1 MSQEDDSELFA
12 AALATRAT
20 RPPPA
25 MSAEVSESG
34 DTVYRMP
41 GVIKNPSSSSSA
53 AGAAGGDRALMRK
66 TPRLGSVEAPVIAEE
81 RLVTRQDLTN
91 LCEWIPLRLA
101 MEERKLLLLL
111 EGALQISEYTDN
123 VDVARNNFGYG
134 QGRGY
139 GGQDAM
145 VHEMREFAQLVVGL
159 YVASDLK
166 RASEDVEERR
176 DPFEFH
182 ELLRSVFEVGR
193 RYKIQNPTK
202 MRTTYGKMMHILMD
216 AVQPAMTNEI
226 GANMFTPTQSVHS
239 ILRPFGAAGDAFL
252 ADPDLLLAASPIDHA
267 RGIDDCVGAATMSS
281 PSAKGK
287 GGKSNV
293 ELAARE
299 LHMRKA
305 KQAALQRIKDRHVR
319 KAREDTSGIPAVVVE
334 RCLESIGDALAFIS
348 VSTASVEAMI
358 DLLLHFFDPRNDGG
372 GAGNQSLQ
380 LRYGSGGE
388 MDGPTHSRLS
398 RSCLTCFFIFAL
410 LTAIHGAILRHC
422 LALHCKRI

>member
-1 MSQEDDSELFA
+1 ML
-12 AALATRAT
+12 
-20 RPPPA
+20 
-25 MSAEVSESG
+25 
-34 DTVYRMP
+34 
-41 GVIKNPSSSSSA
+41 
-53 AGAAGGDRALMRK
+53 
-66 TPRLGSVEAPVIAEE
+66 
-81 RLVTRQDLTN
+81 
-91 LCEWIPLRLA
+91 
-101 MEERKLLLLL
+101 
-111 EGALQISEYTDN
+111 
-123 VDVARNNFGYG
+123 
-134 QGRGY
+134 
-139 GGQDAM
+139 
-145 VHEMREFAQLVVGL
+145 HEMREFAQLVVGL
-159 YVASDLK
+159 YVTPLHWCGLFGCGCSFKWVNCTWCSRARAVLLWRRYVASDLK

-239 ILRPFGAAGDAFL
+239 ILRPFGAAGEAFL
-252 ADPDLLLAASPIDHA
+252 ADADLLLAASPIDHA

-281 PSAKGK
+281 PLAKGK
-287 GGKSNV
+287 VGGKSNV

-299 LHMRKA
+299 LHMREA
-305 KQAALQRIKDRHVR
+305 KQAALQRIKSRHVR
-319 KAREDTSGIPAVVVE
+319 KAHEDTTGIPAVVVE

-372 GAGNQSLQ
+372 GAGNRSLQ

-388 MDGPTHSRLS
+388 KV
-398 RSCLTCFFIFAL
+398 
-410 LTAIHGAILRHC
+410 AIHLHSLPDVLSLAFVGIHCPVFSHCLSLLRHERIQTVPLPPTAVQVC
-422 LALHCKRI
+422 PANAVALEGNYSQHVQVVEFD